1 MTATLLPAGVNI
13 SKLTIAPQSTSGS
26 APVQG
31 NHYNFCQTNSF
42 LLVQPFAPYIEV
54 YTQTLRENG
63 WISRKNS
70 NQNLGK
76 LCSEPRNS
84 YISKTSLV
92 QCPLVGPSPH
102 SDAVTASFENNV
114 DIEAL
119 TLRTYIRSW
128 SLKWMG
134 WDWLVGTGVTT
145 ALKIIN
151 IDEDVE
157 KEVKAASAKEKMRF
171 ERQDRPSAHPV
182 IYPPPPKMPPFQPDE
197 LWLVFLGLGA
207 N

>member
-1 MTATLLPAGVNI
+1 M
-13 SKLTIAPQSTSGS
+13 
-26 APVQG
+26 
-31 NHYNFCQTNSF
+31 NFQ
-42 LLVQPFAPYIEV
+42 
-54 YTQTLRENG
+54 
-63 WISRKNS
+63 KNS

-128 SLKWMG
+128 SLK
-134 WDWLVGTGVTT
+134 
-145 ALKIIN
+145 
-151 IDEDVE
+151 
-157 KEVKAASAKEKMRF
+157 
-171 ERQDRPSAHPV
+171 
-182 IYPPPPKMPPFQPDE
+182 
-197 LWLVFLGLGA
+197 
-207 N
+207 